1 MKRIPASIIVFLTAI
16 APAAA
21 AETTERPQSV
31 PDANPACMQ
40 VNGPDCVLRSQV
52 VPPRTAAPQ
61 GVVVVPT
68 PAPPITAAPGI
79 PTVIAPAPP
88 APRST
93 IISPRP

>member
-1 MKRIPASIIVFLTAI
+1 MNRIPASIIVFLTAM
-16 APAAA
+16 APAVA
-21 AETTERPQSV
+21 AETTERTESL

-40 VNGPDCVLRSQV
+40 VNGPDCVLRSEV

-68 PAPPITAAPGI
+68 PVPPITAAPGN

-88 APRST
+88 AQRST
-93 IISPRP
+93 IILPRP